1 MDSSR
6 LEALLARL
14 KAARDAGGGQRGN
27 AEQLR
32 LHRELVKD
40 CPALTPNL
48 LALARLVL
56 TTEEPGVDAEASL
69 TEAEGLLEMA
79 VQASER
85 SAPALLELA
94 YFLDD
99 IRGREDEA
107 LRLMEE
113 GAARAL
119 QSLEDAWAGLLLRYS
134 LREQLPKALELAV
147 RAEQLFPASERIQD
161 AVQSVRESAL
171 RAGLLAPPRD

>member
-1 MDSSR
+1 MDDSR
-6 LEALLARL
+6 LETLLARL
-14 KAARDAGGGQRGN
+14 KAARDAEDGQRGN

-40 CPALTPNL
+40 SPAFIPNL

-69 TEAEGLLEMA
+69 AEIQRLLEMA

-85 SAPALLELA
+85 SAPTLLELA

-107 LRLMEE
+107 LCLMEE
-113 GAARAL
+113 GAARSL
-119 QSLEDAWAGLLLRYS
+119 QELEDAWAGLLLRYS
-134 LREQLPKALELAV
+134 LRGQLPKALELAA
-147 RAEQLFPASERIQD
+147 RAEQVFPTSERIQD
-161 AVQSVRESAL
+161 AVRSVRESAL
-171 RAGLLAPPRD
+171 RAGLIDPTQD

>member
-1 MDSSR
+1 MKDS
-6 LEALLARL
+6 
-14 KAARDAGGGQRGN
+14 
-27 AEQLR
+27 
-32 LHRELVKD
+32 
-40 CPALTPNL
+40 PALTPNL

-56 TTEEPGVDAEASL
+56 TTAEPGV
-69 TEAEGLLEMA
+69 EAEVSLAEVQRLLEMA

-107 LRLMEE
+107 LSLMEE
-113 GAARAL
+113 GASCAL
-119 QSLEDAWAGLLLRYS
+119 QNLEDAWAGLLLRYS
-134 LREQLPKALELAV
+134 LREQFPKALALAV
-147 RAEQLFPASERIQD
+147 RAEQVFPTSERIHD

-171 RAGLLAPPRD
+171 RAGLLVPPHQD